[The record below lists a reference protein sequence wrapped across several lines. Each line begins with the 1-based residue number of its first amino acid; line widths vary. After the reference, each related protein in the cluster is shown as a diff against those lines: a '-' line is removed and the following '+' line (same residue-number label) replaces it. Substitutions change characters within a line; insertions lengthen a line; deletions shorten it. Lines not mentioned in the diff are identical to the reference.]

1 MSCQS
6 SGGQVRY
13 ASSKNTSMRKRC
25 FRNSESCWGYD
36 YWGDLKVNKLVR
48 DTVFKWA
55 AHHSAHWN
63 DGRVKA
69 PSRAWA
75 YASIYGICV
84 HAMDKVSLFLNN
96 IYAILIN
103 HYSGVLSFSACKLWI
118 LKRDVLGQLHITYH
132 TSKSI
137 LKTARAGRRKRDMTA
152 REQVHLMAFK
162 LAEQQADAIK
172 AISMISMN
180 RISLKLIWALT
191 FHVGRLYLKPR

>member
-1 MSCQS
+1 
-6 SGGQVRY
+6 
-13 ASSKNTSMRKRC
+13 
-25 FRNSESCWGYD
+25 
-36 YWGDLKVNKLVR
+36 
-48 DTVFKWA
+48 
-55 AHHSAHWN
+55 
-63 DGRVKA
+63 
-69 PSRAWA
+69 
-75 YASIYGICV
+75 
-84 HAMDKVSLFLNN
+84 MDKVSLFLNN

-180 RISLKLIWALT
+180 RISLKLI
-191 FHVGRLYLKPR
+191 